1 MSGEP
6 RRHPRAL
13 RLGALALAGCLVAP
27 VPSLLGAAPSY
38 ADVAQACVED
48 QADAP
53 TAVAGRTLESLRIP
67 QLQQWFDDRGR
78 IAGDGVVVAVLDSG
92 VSTAATGIRQ
102 AGPQALVAGRAGADF
117 YQGTAVAGII
127 AGQPESLPG
136 VSAQDAQRIGIAPGA
151 AVLDVKIFDNDGSEG
166 VEGDVTPDS
175 AAVATGLDRV
185 LAALPGLPVKVVNLG
200 VSVPDDPGVRE
211 KINQLWKR
219 GVVTVTVAGDRVST
233 QLDPLLEPF
242 ASFAGGEN
250 AAGVVFPAA
259 YDEPQE
265 GRPAGRGIP
274 LAATTTLG
282 GYPESPEVT
291 DFILQSTQIDLAVP
305 TSGAPS
311 YTLAG
316 SSCSLRAPSSRWAAA
331 EVSGILAALASAY
344 PSARPAQL
352 VSRLLNTTDGRADVP
367 TALTGAGTAQPY
379 EALTRPLR
387 IDRSGDY
394 DQTVPV
400 QTQQKAEAPVTQTD
414 PLVSTRQDMVWFGL
428 VGGGVLV
435 LALVLRPVLA
445 RRRSS

>member
-1 MSGEP
+1 MICP
-6 RRHPRAL
+6 HRRLL
-13 RLGALALAGCLVAP
+13 RLGGLVLAGCLVP
-27 VPSLLGAAPSY
+27 VPLVLGAPASY
-38 ADVAQACVED
+38 ADVTQACVEG

-53 TAVAGRTLESLRIP
+53 SAVPGRTLESLRVP
-67 QLQQWFDDRGR
+67 QVQQWFDDRGR

-102 AGPQALVAGRAGADF
+102 AGPQSLVAGRPGADF

-127 AGQPESLPG
+127 AGRAEAVPG

-151 AVLDVKIFDNDGSEG
+151 AILDVKIFDNDASATAES
-166 VEGDVTPDS
+166 VEGDITPD
-175 AAVATGLDRV
+175 ATAVATGLDRV
-185 LAALPGLPVKVVNLG
+185 LAALPDLPVKVVNLG
-200 VSVPDDPGVRE
+200 VSVSDDPGVRE

-219 GVVTVTVAGDRVST
+219 GVVTVTMAGDRPVE
-233 QLDPLLEPF
+233 QLDPLQETFGAF
-242 ASFAGGEN
+242 AAGEN
-250 AAGVVFPAA
+250 AAAFVFPAA
-259 YDEPQE
+259 YDVPQP

-274 LAATTTLG
+274 LAVTTTLG
-282 GYPESPEVT
+282 GYPDSSTVT
-291 DFILQSTQIDLAVP
+291 DLVLQSTQIDLAVP

-316 SSCSLRAPSSRWAAA
+316 SSCSVRRPSSRWAAA

-344 PSARPAQL
+344 PSDRPAQL

-367 TALTGAGTAQPY
+367 TALTGAGTAQPF
-379 EALTRPLR
+379 EALTRPLQ
-387 IDRSGDY
+387 IDRRGDY

-400 QTQQKAEAPVTQTD
+400 QTQQQADAPVLEAD
-414 PLVSTRQDMVWFGL
+414 PLVSTRRDLVWIGL

-445 RRRSS
+445 RRRTH